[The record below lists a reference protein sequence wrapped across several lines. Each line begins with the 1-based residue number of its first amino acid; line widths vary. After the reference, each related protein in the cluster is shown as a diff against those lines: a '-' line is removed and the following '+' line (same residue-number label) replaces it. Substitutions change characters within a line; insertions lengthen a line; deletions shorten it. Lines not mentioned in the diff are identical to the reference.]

1 MNLATH
7 PTGLDGLFTSVARE
21 NPDATAL
28 GLADGSRALSFARLQ
43 ERIESVANEL
53 VAAGL
58 KPGDL
63 VALAMPN
70 SIEFVVAF
78 LAITWVR
85 ATAAPLNPAYRQEE
99 FEFFLDD
106 QRPVMVLDLA
116 GEQANG
122 EARSAA
128 EKLALPI
135 GEIAWRDERIE
146 LPAGFRIRGT
156 PVPRTPVEPATDVA
170 LFLHTSGTTSRPK
183 GVPLTHRNLLASIRN
198 ISQTYELGS
207 TDRSVLV
214 MPLFHVHGLVAGLL
228 APLAAGA
235 AVYLPASGK
244 FSASTFWADMA
255 RCQATWYTAVPTI
268 HQILLARHDS
278 DYPRDNPPPLRFIRS
293 SSAPLAPAVLEELE
307 HKFRAPVLEAYAMT
321 EAAHQMAANPLP
333 NHGPHKPGSVGIG
346 QNVAIAILDDRLQP
360 LEPLQEGEVCVR
372 GENVT
377 PGYRNHPEANEA
389 AFAGGWFHTGD
400 LGYLDAEGY
409 LFITGRIKDIINRG
423 GEKIAPSRIDA
434 VLLDHPAVSAAVA
447 FGVPDAKYGE
457 EVHCALVLKPG
468 AQTTPDEMTAFCL
481 SKLSPFE
488 IPKRFHFVD
497 DLPVTGSGKVQRK
510 QVAEHFLS
518 GDQAQSRC

>member
-1 MNLATH
+1 MSFFANA
-7 PTGLDGLFTSVARE
+7 TGLDGLFTAVAKA
-21 NPDATAL
+21 NPDARAL
-28 GLADGSRALSFARLQ
+28 GLADGSQTLSFAQLR
-43 ERIESVANEL
+43 ETIETLAIEL
-53 VAAGL
+53 LAAGL
-58 KPGDL
+58 KPGDMVAL
-63 VALAMPN
+63 VAPN
-70 SIEFVVAF
+70 SIEFALVF

-85 ATAAPLNPAYRQEE
+85 GTAAPLNPAYRQEE

-106 QRPVMVLDLA
+106 QRPAMVLDLA
-116 GEQANG
+116 GKKANG
-122 EARSAA
+122 AARAAA

-135 GEIAWRDERIE
+135 GEIVWNDGRVE
-146 LPAGFRIRGT
+146 LVAGPT
-156 PVPRTPVEPATDVA
+156 PLGAAVPRTPVEPETDVA
-170 LFLHTSGTTSRPK
+170 LFLHTSGTTARPK
-183 GVPLTHRNLLASIRN
+183 GVPLTHRNLRASIRN
-198 ISQTYELGS
+198 IIQTYELDAD
-207 TDRSVLV
+207 DRSVLV

-244 FSASTFWADMA
+244 FSASTFWGDMM

-268 HQILLARHDS
+268 HQILLARYDG
-278 DYPRDNPPPLRFIRS
+278 DYPRDNPPSLRFIRS
-293 SSAPLAPAVLEELE
+293 SSAPLAPAVLDELE
-307 HKFRAPVLEAYAMT
+307 RKFRAPVLEAYAMT

-333 NHGPHKPGSVGIG
+333 KSGPRKPGSVGIG
-346 QNVAIAILDDRLQP
+346 HNVAIAILDDRLQS
-360 LEPLQEGEVCVR
+360 LEPLREGEVCVR
-372 GENVT
+372 GENLT
-377 PGYRNHPEANEA
+377 PGYRNNPDANEA

-468 AQTTPDEMTAFCL
+468 AQATPEEMTAFCL

-497 DLPVTGSGKVQRK
+497 ELPVTGSGKVQRK
-510 QVAEHFLS
+510 QVAEHFLA
-518 GDQAQSRC
+518 GP